1 MLGIDTRELD
11 AMSTELS
18 FVLGREGY
26 KGWPGMFEIVLNS
39 MWCTSS
45 KTSYMLIWSD
55 TYLRLKECCRK
66 FWTVI
71 NSGVEDAYIK
81 FNRRLKVS
89 FGKTVDLKT
98 LSTSDCWSPSLSKH
112 LIVCSHGLSL
122 IHCINVT
129 VFFFLSVVPIRMES
143 WQRRKF

>member
-11 AMSTELS
+11 ATSTELS

-26 KGWPGMFEIVLNS
+26 EGWPGMFEIFLNTVR
-39 MWCTSS
+39 CASS
-45 KTSYMLIWSD
+45 KTFYMLIWSD

-71 NSGVEDAYIK
+71 NSGVEDAYNFIG
-81 FNRRLKVS
+81 RLKVS

-98 LSTSDCWSPSLSKH
+98 
-112 LIVCSHGLSL
+112 
-122 IHCINVT
+122 
-129 VFFFLSVVPIRMES
+129 
-143 WQRRKF
+143 